1 MLPLANIS
9 RHLRVLL
16 TAITLLCVVALNHR
30 EVTTYA
36 SAPEARKTQQL
47 HKTAAEGHDT
57 VKQKVSLEAPHAYL
71 VLQIAACTDFLPVAF
86 TTPLRPLLNR
96 FGLPN
101 PVTGFFKIFLSA
113 AIQANAP

>member
-1 MLPLANIS
+1 
-9 RHLRVLL
+9 VLL

-36 SAPEARKTQQL
+36 SAPETQQTHQL
-47 HKTAAEGHDT
+47 RKTAAEHHDT

-71 VLQIAACTDFLPVAF
+71 VLQMATCTDFLQAAIIPPF
-86 TTPLRPLLNR
+86 RPLLNR
-96 FGLPN
+96 LGLPN
-101 PVTGFFKIFLSA
+101 PAPGFFKIFLSA

>member
-1 MLPLANIS
+1 MANIS
-9 RHLRVLL
+9 RHLRVML

-36 SAPEARKTQQL
+36 SAPETQKTHQL
-47 HKTAAEGHDT
+47 HKTAAERHGT

-71 VLQIAACTDFLPVAF
+71 VLQMAACTDFLQVAF
-86 TTPLRPLLNR
+86 ISPLTPLLNR

-113 AIQANAP
+113 TIQANAP